1 MKAKIKQTG
10 EIVAVEPLFYAK
22 IGSVEPMMHKND
34 IELLESNTDIGDEQ
48 RRYEIAKAMLPV
60 IYLDDGQAERA
71 DDSDVG
77 FEYKSDRHCA
87 KEAVDFA
94 DALIEEL
101 KKRK

>member
-34 IELLESNTDIGDEQ
+34 IELLEPNTDIGDDQ

-71 DDSDVG
+71 DDTDSC
-77 FEYKSDRHCA
+77 FEYKSVQTCA
-87 KEAVDFA
+87 KEAVRFA